1 MESVI
6 YTANQTSTEVADG
19 GAVPLGTTVRLS
31 GCNLRQAG
39 DGIRV
44 RGGGYYSVNV
54 SVTLAPAAAG
64 TAVVTLLKDGVAV
77 QGARAAATTSA
88 AAESVTLAFPAV
100 VRVPGC
106 SCDNGASLTLALTG
120 AAATV
125 TNVAVE
131 VRR

>member
-6 YTANQTSTEVADG
+6 YTANQASAEVADG
-19 GAVPLGTTVRLS
+19 GTLPLGTTVRLD
-31 GCNLRQAG
+31 GCNLRQSG
-39 DGIRV
+39 NGIRV
-44 RGGGYYSVNV
+44 RGGGFYSVAV
-54 SVTLAPAAAG
+54 SVTLAPDAAG
-64 TAVVTLLKDGVAV
+64 TVVVTLLKDGAAV
-77 QGARAAATTSA
+77 QGARAAATTGA

-106 SCDNGASLTLALTG
+106 SCDDSAVLTLALTG